1 METDWLE
8 MVDIVSQYWQYRY
21 QHGIDIGID
30 KIDIDVIDIDCTNA
44 SIYLNINSL
53 NTIEES

>member
-1 METDWLE
+1 